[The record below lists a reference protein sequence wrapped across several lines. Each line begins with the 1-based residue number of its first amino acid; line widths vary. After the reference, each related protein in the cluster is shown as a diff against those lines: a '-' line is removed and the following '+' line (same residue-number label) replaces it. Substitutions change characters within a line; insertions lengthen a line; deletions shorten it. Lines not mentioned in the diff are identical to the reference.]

1 MYNYYINVVCFI
13 VLLTNCGGVAMTEF
27 LKKLLPETSFP
38 VLLKYHGRTS
48 RVFSIDNDVLKEAST
63 KEYSGISVRVWYEG
77 VWGFASTSNIRE
89 ADIKRAIDSA
99 VQSAKSGKKDKPGTF
114 SKPRFLSN
122 KGKLTV
128 PVTDPLE
135 NHSVEEKISLVRKT
149 AERVKSVSDKII
161 SSSSRY
167 TEIIDEKTMVSN
179 YGTEI
184 TYSDR
189 KADFRAAA
197 FASDGNDMELGYAS
211 FGATGGWKELF
222 KNRSWEKIAEE
233 AAKIAL
239 TKLGKESPEGGVYTV
254 VLHPSLVGVLAHEAI
269 GHTVEADFVLS
280 GSAAKG
286 QLGKKVASDLVTL
299 VDDPAPDFWDGATGM
314 VLVDDEGNK
323 PKKVEVIKNGV
334 MRSYLHDAE
343 TAAIFD
349 VEPTGNARAFNYSD
363 EPIIRMRNTYIA
375 PGESTVEE
383 LIGSTK
389 NGLYLKGLGGGGQAD
404 ANAEFMFGVLEAHK
418 IEKGKIKEPL
428 REVTISGQAFDVLR
442 SVDAVAN
449 DFLFTLGAGYCGK
462 HQPAKVDAGGPHL
475 RCKVRIGG
483 RKQ

>member
-1 MYNYYINVVCFI
+1 MI
-13 VLLTNCGGVAMTEF
+13 EF
-27 LKKLLPETSFP
+27 LKSLLPETSFP
-38 VLLKYHGRTS
+38 VLLKYQGRTS
-48 RVFSIDNDVLKEAST
+48 RVYYIDNDVLKEAST

-89 ADIKRAIDSA
+89 DDIKKAINSA
-99 VQSAKSGKKDKPGTF
+99 IKSAREGKKDKPGKY
-114 SKPRFLSN
+114 SKPRFFPN
-122 KGKLTV
+122 KGTLVV
-128 PVTDPLE
+128 PETDPLE
-135 NHSVEEKISLVRKT
+135 NHSVDEKISLVRKA
-149 AERVKSVSDKII
+149 AEKTKSVSEKIV
-161 SSSSRY
+161 SSSSTY
-167 TEIIDEKTMVSN
+167 TEIIDEKMMVSN

-189 KADFRAAA
+189 KADFRVAA

-222 KNRSWEKIAEE
+222 KDRSYERTAEE

-239 TKLGKESPEGGVYTV
+239 TKLGKESPEGGIYTV

-286 QLGKKVASDLVTL
+286 QLGKKVASELVTL
-299 VDDPAPDFWDGATGM
+299 VDDPTPNFWDGATGM

-323 PKKVEVIKNGV
+323 PKKVEVIKDGV
-334 MRSYLHDAE
+334 MKSYLHDAE
-343 TAAIFD
+343 SAAIFD

-375 PGESTVEE
+375 PGESSVDD
-383 LIGSTK
+383 LISSTK

-404 ANAEFMFGVLEAHK
+404 ANAEFMFGVLEANK
-418 IEKGKIKEPL
+418 IENGKITEPL
-428 REVTISGQAFDVLR
+428 REVTISGQAFDVLK

-483 RKQ
+483 RK